1 MSHTNIRMGGCSTG
15 RSTQKY
21 TGGGGADLSSIL
33 AAHGDMIYAD
43 SNIEAA
49 NVSIGTV
56 GHVLTVQ
63 PDGNVDWQV
72 PASEA
77 TETVLVTKYPPSA
90 LPLSGYTATASDIAT
105 FGSVVWE
112 PNDAFNGVIGNE
124 GWHGPQNYPS
134 YTNPPHKHVGSAVL
148 GSVDGEWIKLEL
160 PSVMILS
167 YIKIAPRNDPGDL
180 NSGQAPKDLT
190 ILGSNDDSSWTV
202 ITSATNLTPAPFGQ
216 FDQITAVATTGY
228 TYYAVVVTR
237 TGAGGGWVSIGEL
250 EFWGTAGSVA
260 TVNLQQVTASNPQTN
275 ITVELVN
282 QTTSLTASGNV
293 LVTGNVTASKFLG
306 SGLELTGVALKTDLD
321 DNVTRI
327 SDLETATIISNSS
340 TITTGFQTGDILYAS
355 ANNVLNKLNIG
366 SAGQVLKSDGAV
378 PVWDTDIGSSG
389 VGLWSAVTGG
399 KIHYSSGNVG
409 IGVSNPQHLLELPST
424 GTVKAGFFI
433 GDGSGLTNLTSGSQW
448 TGTNTVHF
456 SGNVGIG
463 TTDVSKTLSIGSNVS
478 ISDTGADKLT
488 VAGNV
493 HIARNLKVV
502 DEIDVYMLR
511 ANFVDIKNI
520 NVVAERPRKS

>member
-72 PASEA
+72 VPGA
-77 TETVLVTKYPPSA
+77 TGTV
-90 LPLSGYTATASDIAT
+90 G
-105 FGSVVWE
+105 
-112 PNDAFNGVIGNE
+112 
-124 GWHGPQNYPS
+124 
-134 YTNPPHKHVGSAVL
+134 
-148 GSVDGEWIKLEL
+148 
-160 PSVMILS
+160 
-167 YIKIAPRNDPGDL
+167 
-180 NSGQAPKDLT
+180 
-190 ILGSNDDSSWTV
+190 
-202 ITSATNLTPAPFGQ
+202 
-216 FDQITAVATTGY
+216 
-228 TYYAVVVTR
+228 
-237 TGAGGGWVSIGEL
+237 
-250 EFWGTAGSVA
+250 
-260 TVNLQQVTASNPQTN
+260 NLQQVTASNPQTN
-275 ITVELVN
+275 ITVDLIN

-293 LVTGNVTASKFLG
+293 LVTGNVTASKFIG

-321 DNVTRI
+321 DNVIRI

-355 ANNVLNKLNIG
+355 ANNTLDKLGIG
-366 SAGQVLKSDGAV
+366 SIGQVLKSDGTI

-409 IGVSNPQHLLELPST
+409 IGVSTPQHLLELPST

-433 GDGSGLTNLTSGSQW
+433 GDGSGLSNLPTGSQW

-502 DEIDVYMLR
+502 DQIDVYMLR